1 LISVE
6 TDEPFQHLD
15 FHDGWWKIM
24 IIEGARLWL
33 PGFSLQLKAGNR
45 MVIQCLK
52 KVLFG
57 IVNQWRLGGAMLIT
71 IVFDK
76 KDV

>member
-1 LISVE
+1 
-6 TDEPFQHLD
+6 
-15 FHDGWWKIM
+15 M

-33 PGFSLQLKAGNR
+33 PGFSLELKTGNR
-45 MVIQCLK
+45 QVMQCLK

-71 IVFDK
+71 IVFEK
-76 KDV
+76 QDVC